1 MSGNERD
8 YRGAARERPPRE
20 LSLAEVA
27 EGAVHKF
34 VTVLVIAAA
43 LIALAIY
50 ARPAPPRYQAVVGD
64 GKVVRIDTRSGTMIA
79 CEAERC
85 FRILKS
91 GQILDRNPRRAALPK
106 QEPAAAPQALPA
118 PATAPAP
125 APAPAPAAEPDT
137 E

>member
-8 YRGAARERPPRE
+8 FRSTARERPPRE
-20 LSLAEVA
+20 PSLGEVA

-34 VTVLVIAAA
+34 VTALVIAAA

-50 ARPAPPRYQAVVGD
+50 SRPSPPRYQAVIGD
-64 GKVVRIDTRSGTMIA
+64 GKVVRLDTRSGTMIA

-91 GQILDRNPRRAALPK
+91 GQILDRHPNRGAVPK
-106 QEPAAAPQALPA
+106 QEPAPRALPA

-125 APAPAPAAEPDT
+125 APAPAAEPAT